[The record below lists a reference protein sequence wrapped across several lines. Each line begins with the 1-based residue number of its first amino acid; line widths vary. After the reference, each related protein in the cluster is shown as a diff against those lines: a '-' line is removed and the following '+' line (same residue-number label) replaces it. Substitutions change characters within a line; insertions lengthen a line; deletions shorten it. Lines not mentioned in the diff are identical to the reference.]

1 MIFSIVH
8 LNANA
13 VTYSSVV
20 HLVNQIS
27 TKKVICLT
35 MNYITLLTFL
45 ASALTLV
52 TSFVLSPSRI
62 HRPNPLGP
70 LMSASD
76 NDIQSRRHVFSTF
89 GQILLTG
96 TFVSSASATDSIVY
110 LTGKSPKVP
119 GEKPKDKSDTKGTK
133 RDSNFRRSISD
144 CKSQCEQKL
153 GPDGYAR
160 NKEDCLS
167 ECQDVCCTTYEQ
179 CTFNITPR

>member
-1 MIFSIVH
+1 
-8 LNANA
+8 
-13 VTYSSVV
+13 
-20 HLVNQIS
+20 
-27 TKKVICLT
+27 
-35 MNYITLLTFL
+35 MNYIALLTFF
-45 ASALTLV
+45 ANAFALSS
-52 TSFVLSPSRI
+52 SFVVSPLRAY
-62 HRPNPLGP
+62 RPNHLCP
-70 LMSASD
+70 LMSLSAH
-76 NDIQSRRHVFSTF
+76 NMLSRRRVFTTF

-96 TFVSSASATDSIVY
+96 TFASSAPATDSIVY

-133 RDSNFRRSISD
+133 RDSNFLRSISD

-167 ECQDVCCTTYEQ
+167 DCQDVCCTTYEQ